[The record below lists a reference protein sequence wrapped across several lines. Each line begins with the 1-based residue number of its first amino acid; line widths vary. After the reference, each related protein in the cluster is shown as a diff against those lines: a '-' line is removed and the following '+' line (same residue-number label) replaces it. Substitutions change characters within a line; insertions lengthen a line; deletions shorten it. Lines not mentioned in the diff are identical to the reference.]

1 LEYSTLRVKR
11 GLKTRTIFILISFTC
26 KSFFFTQSKTKR
38 FKKAW
43 VVYTFVTLFEKGPLL
58 SDLTLVM
65 LGAGSSTR
73 FGLSVKKQW
82 LRIGDLPL
90 WAVAANRLAS
100 MHPFAQVIVVAAKEE
115 LEYMR
120 RFGEYTFCEG
130 GSTRQESLQNA
141 LEYVQTPYVM
151 VSDIARTCIP
161 ESLVERLIGSKTC
174 ADVIVPVLR
183 IHDTAFFQD
192 SPIAREDV
200 RLIQTPQLS
209 QTDALR
215 QALQTDTAF
224 TDDSSAIKANGGTVW
239 FIEGDEAAHKLTRIE
254 DLQKLPCLT
263 PPARHSFTGSGFDV
277 HAFSETGP
285 MMLGGVKI
293 SETKGFLAHSDGD
306 VALHALTDAILGAA
320 GAGDIGDFFPDT
332 NPEYK
337 GADSGELLQSVL
349 KFVHNVGFEIHHCDL
364 TIIAQT
370 PKIGP
375 FKEAMRSR
383 IATLLGIAPYLVNI
397 KATTTEKLGFVGRK
411 EGVAVMANATLHY
424 YDWTQK

>member
-1 LEYSTLRVKR
+1 MYNL
-11 GLKTRTIFILISFTC
+11 
-26 KSFFFTQSKTKR
+26 
-38 FKKAW
+38 
-43 VVYTFVTLFEKGPLL
+43 VTLLKGTPL

-82 LRIGDLPL
+82 LRVGKLPL
-90 WAVAANRLAS
+90 WALATQRLAS
-100 MHPFAQVIVVAAKEE
+100 MHPFAQVIVVAASEE

-120 RFGEYTFCEG
+120 LFGDYTFCKG
-130 GSTRQESLQNA
+130 GQSRQESLENA
-141 LEYVQTPYVM
+141 LKLVQTPYVM

-161 ESLVERLIGSKTC
+161 ESLVERLISSKTC

-183 IHDTAFFQD
+183 IYDTAFFQD

-209 QTDALR
+209 QTNALR
-215 QALQTDTAF
+215 KALKTKTPF

-239 FIEGDEAAHKLTRIE
+239 FIEGDEAAHKLTRLE
-254 DLQKLPCLT
+254 DLQKLPCLS
-263 PPARHSFTGSGFDV
+263 PPSQHSFTGSGFDV
-277 HAFSETGP
+277 HGFSDIGP
-285 MMLGGVKI
+285 MMLGGIKV

-306 VALHALTDAILGAA
+306 VVLHALTDAILGAA

-332 NPEYK
+332 DPTHK
-337 GADSGELLQSVL
+337 GADSAKLLQKAL
-349 KFVHNVGFEIHHCDL
+349 NFVRNVGFDIHHCDI
-364 TIIAQT
+364 TIIAQV
-370 PKIGP
+370 PKISP
-375 FKEAMRSR
+375 HKEIMRDK
-383 IATLLGIAPYLVNI
+383 IAEILSIEPYLVNI
-397 KATTTEKLGFVGRK
+397 KATTTEKMGFIGRE

>member
-1 LEYSTLRVKR
+1 M
-11 GLKTRTIFILISFTC
+11 
-26 KSFFFTQSKTKR
+26 
-38 FKKAW
+38 
-43 VVYTFVTLFEKGPLL
+43 

-82 LRIGDLPL
+82 LRTAELPL
-90 WAVAANRLAS
+90 WALATKRLAS
-100 MHPFAQVIVVAAKEE
+100 MHPFAQVIVVAAHEE
-115 LEYMR
+115 LEYMS
-120 RFGEYTFCEG
+120 RFGNYTFCAG
-130 GSTRQESLQNA
+130 GETRQESLENA
-141 LEYVQTPYVM
+141 LKHVQTPYVM

-161 ESLVERLIGSKTC
+161 ESLVERLIASKTC

-183 IHDTAFFQD
+183 IQDTAFYQD

-209 QTDALR
+209 KT
-215 QALQTDTAF
+215 QALKEALKTKTSF

-254 DLQKLPCLT
+254 DLQKLPCLA
-263 PPARHSFTGSGFDV
+263 PPSSHSFTGCGFDV
-277 HAFSETGP
+277 HAFSNTGP
-285 MMLGGVKI
+285 MILGGVCV
-293 SETKGFLAHSDGD
+293 SETQGFLAHSDGD

-320 GAGDIGDFFPDT
+320 SAGDIGDFFPDT
-332 NPEYK
+332 DPAYK
-337 GADSGELLQSVL
+337 GADSAQLLQKVL
-349 KFVHNVGFEIHHCDL
+349 QFVRNVGFEIHHCDI

-375 FKEAMRSR
+375 HKEAMRSR
-383 IATLLGIAPYLVNI
+383 IASILGIEPYLVNI
-397 KATTTEKLGFVGRK
+397 KATTTEKLGFIGRE